1 MILGSAFLI
10 ILYLIFRYIIAWITY
25 FNNLDPRLG
34 DSTWRFTYD
43 YPVVGERD
51 ISDLDDKDFVRL
63 RRKKNK
69 IILLMYSIVLV
80 MFVSSMILGSA
91 FLIILYLIFRYI
103 IAWITYFNNLDPRL
117 GDSTWRFTYD
127 YPVVGERDI
136 SDLDDKDFVRLR
148 RKKNKI
154 ILFFFLLNLTKS
166 LSSKSEISLSPT
178 TG

>member
-10 ILYLIFRYIIAWITY
+10 LLYLIFRYIIAWITY

-80 MFVSSMILGSA
+80 MFVSSMSLLSK
-91 FLIILYLIFRYI
+91 FL
-103 IAWITYFNNLDPRL
+103 
-117 GDSTWRFTYD
+117 
-127 YPVVGERDI
+127 
-136 SDLDDKDFVRLR
+136 
-148 RKKNKI
+148 
-154 ILFFFLLNLTKS
+154 LFFTS
-166 LSSKSEISLSPT
+166 
-178 TG
+178 

>member
-10 ILYLIFRYIIAWITY
+10 ILYLILRYIIAWITY

-80 MFVSSMILGSA
+80 MFVSSMSLLSK
-91 FLIILYLIFRYI
+91 FL
-103 IAWITYFNNLDPRL
+103 
-117 GDSTWRFTYD
+117 
-127 YPVVGERDI
+127 
-136 SDLDDKDFVRLR
+136 
-148 RKKNKI
+148 
-154 ILFFFLLNLTKS
+154 LFFTS
-166 LSSKSEISLSPT
+166 
-178 TG
+178 

>member
-10 ILYLIFRYIIAWITY
+10 ILYLIFRYIIAWIIY

-34 DSTWRFTYD
+34 NSTWRFTYD

-80 MFVSSMILGSA
+80 MFVSSMSLLSK
-91 FLIILYLIFRYI
+91 FL
-103 IAWITYFNNLDPRL
+103 
-117 GDSTWRFTYD
+117 
-127 YPVVGERDI
+127 
-136 SDLDDKDFVRLR
+136 
-148 RKKNKI
+148 
-154 ILFFFLLNLTKS
+154 LFFTS
-166 LSSKSEISLSPT
+166 
-178 TG
+178 

>member
-25 FNNLDPRLG
+25 YNNLDPRLG
-34 DSTWRFTYD
+34 ESTWRFTSD

-80 MFVSSMILGSA
+80 MFVSSMSLLSK
-91 FLIILYLIFRYI
+91 FL
-103 IAWITYFNNLDPRL
+103 
-117 GDSTWRFTYD
+117 
-127 YPVVGERDI
+127 
-136 SDLDDKDFVRLR
+136 
-148 RKKNKI
+148 
-154 ILFFFLLNLTKS
+154 LFFTS
-166 LSSKSEISLSPT
+166 
-178 TG
+178 